1 MTEQGEATPA
11 EYPMY
16 QCHSP
21 NSKPLSVQ
29 LKIQDASVSMEVD
42 TGATL
47 SIMSQSTFKSTWPQS
62 APTIQSTNAQLRMYT
77 GEKIK
82 MISAIDVDIQYQ
94 TQKARLNLVIVDGDG
109 PTLMGHDWLRYFR
122 LDWA

>member
-1 MTEQGEATPA
+1 MH
-11 EYPMY
+11 

-29 LKIQDASVSMEVD
+29 MVVADASVCMEVD

-47 SIMSQSTFKSTWPQS
+47 SIMSQNTFKSTWPNQS
-62 APTIQSTNAQLRMYT
+62 APAIQPTNAQLRTYT

-82 MISAIDVDIQYQ
+82 VIGAIDVDVQYQ
-94 TQKARLNLVIVDGDG
+94 TQKARLNLVI
-109 PTLMGHDWLRYFR
+109 
-122 LDWA
+122 